1 MNNFYSQYGEEIFL
15 LEYFKDINGF
25 LVEIGAA
32 DGTANSNSR
41 RLLELGWGGLLVEPN
56 KKNYN
61 LICNLH
67 KDNNK
72 VFLENCGCSNTTEE
86 KKFYIDLN
94 DQFQQLSTYSTDQVE
109 ACKSIFSC
117 EFIQQDSKIIKT
129 QELFDKYNIEK
140 INFLSIDTESYD
152 QKVLDGINFDKTDI
166 TLICIEQQ
174 DLDDFF
180 IKNNYKLI
188 YKTIGNKFYEKI
200 TC

>member
-61 LICNLH
+61 LIYNLH

>member
-61 LICNLH
+61 LIYNLH

-152 QKVLDGINFDKTDI
+152 QKVLYGINFDKTDI

>member
-1 MNNFYSQYGEEIFL
+1 MRPSDIEEQPQIQRHKGKL
-15 LEYFKDINGF
+15 QVHGF
-25 LVEIGAA
+25 L
-32 DGTANSNSR
+32 
-41 RLLELGWGGLLVEPN
+41 
-56 KKNYN
+56 
-61 LICNLH
+61 
-67 KDNNK
+67 
-72 VFLENCGCSNTTEE
+72 
-86 KKFYIDLN
+86 
-94 DQFQQLSTYSTDQVE
+94 FQQLSTYSTDQVE

>member
-1 MNNFYSQYGEEIFL
+1 VNNFYSQYGEEIFL

-61 LICNLH
+61 LIYNLH

-152 QKVLDGINFDKTDI
+152 QKVLYGINFDKTDI

>member
-152 QKVLDGINFDKTDI
+152 QKVLYGINFDKTDI